1 MYKNSKPTIGSQS
14 VTIYIIH
21 KDDTLIPQFV
31 TSLCSENKNIK
42 FKMKHLGSQTQWNL
56 PKYTIDDW

>member
-42 FKMKHLGSQTQWNL
+42 FKMKHLGSQTQ
-56 PKYTIDDW
+56 

>member
-1 MYKNSKPTIGSQS
+1 MYKNSKHTIGSQS

-31 TSLCSENKNIK
+31 TSLCSEKEILNSK
-42 FKMKHLGSQTQWNL
+42 
-56 PKYTIDDW
+56 